1 MLGHGAWEHGA
12 RSGIAQP
19 WPQIQSPQGFPA
31 RPDVPIG
38 QNAVPKVM
46 RWFQNATRPLHH
58 ALGMLLGNAAP
69 NFWLYK
75 ESEASV
81 MLRLCS
87 ILRLCVPFPRS
98 LLPSVRLSLG
108 WTHPFDPA
116 RCLLGFFFFGHT
128 SLFLLLLGPC
138 RVVCHLAEAPRF
150 LWILPPQ
157 WPGYQLKTAS
167 APNSSRGL
175 REDAEIIPPKSS
187 VQHGVA
193 FLVPAARLQLSLFGF
208 SRCHQLEHRLNPK
221 THVRDV

>member
-31 RPDVPIG
+31 RPDVPVG

-46 RWFQNATRPLHH
+46 RWLQNATRPLHH

-87 ILRLCVPFPRS
+87 ILQLCVRFPRS

-116 RCLLGFFFFGHT
+116 RCLPVFFFF
-128 SLFLLLLGPC
+128 
-138 RVVCHLAEAPRF
+138 LATPHYF
-150 LWILPPQ
+150 C
-157 WPGYQLKTAS
+157 YY
-167 APNSSRGL
+167 
-175 REDAEIIPPKSS
+175 
-187 VQHGVA
+187 
-193 FLVPAARLQLSLFGF
+193 
-208 SRCHQLEHRLNPK
+208 
-221 THVRDV
+221 